1 MTRGRVIYV
10 ASLLVLLI
18 VPSGAFAQPRPDT
31 TIILGDRPTV
41 IAFLLLRTSALSW
54 YSNAEAWM
62 RERFHEEVEGARPRL
77 AERGVDLHAVYSVD
91 EIDLSVV
98 DGDLDLHIA
107 RSSTVKLRWQDT
119 EWALPISFHGAGGHY
134 LWSPGGPAY
143 VCRQNSEA
151 RMVNHGRLYLH
162 LLRTG
167 IERDLFHLCVRAPHS
182 EED

>member
-1 MTRGRVIYV
+1 M
-10 ASLLVLLI
+10 
-18 VPSGAFAQPRPDT
+18 PSGAFAQPRPDT

-41 IAFLLLRTSALSW
+41 IAFLLLRTSALSE
-54 YSNAEAWM
+54 NPDAVAGM
-62 RERFHEEVEGARPRL
+62 RDFLHEEVEGACPRL

-91 EIDLSVV
+91 DIDLSVV

-119 EWALPISFHGAGGHY
+119 EWALPISFHGVGGHY
-134 LWSPGGPAY
+134 LWSPSVPSY
-143 VCRQNSEA
+143 VCGQHSEA
-151 RMVNHGRLYLH
+151 DMVNHGRLYLH

-167 IERDLFHLCVRAPHS
+167 IERDLFRRCVRAPHS